1 MGRRLPAGEEAVT
14 VWDLPLRLFHWS
26 LLLLFVLAYAT
37 GNRERSYGLHQ
48 AAGFALLGL
57 LAFRLIWGFLGN
69 RAARFAGFL
78 RGPRAVAAH
87 IRELLRGRI
96 EPEAGHNPLG
106 GWAVAVMLILLLVEV
121 LSGLFSST
129 FDYEGPLASLLPDVW
144 SDRMAGIHSF
154 NLDLLLA
161 MIGLHLLGI
170 AVTSILGREN
180 LVASMIHGRKRLSR
194 LPAERPAGG
203 TWAQAGGTWARAALA
218 LVAAALLA
226 GGLFALGRF
235 LA

>member
-1 MGRRLPAGEEAVT
+1 MEARPPSGARAVT

-26 LLLLFVLAYAT
+26 LLLLFVIAYAT
-37 GNRERSYGLHQ
+37 GNRERYYGLHQ

-57 LAFRLIWGFLGN
+57 LAFRLFWGFLGN
-69 RAARFAGFL
+69 RAARFSGFL
-78 RGPRAVAAH
+78 RGPRAVSDH
-87 IRELLRGRI
+87 VRELLHGRV
-96 EPEAGHNPLG
+96 ERAAGHNPLG
-106 GWAVAVMLILLLVEV
+106 GWAVIAMLVLLVVEV
-121 LSGLFSST
+121 ISGLFSST
-129 FDYEGPLASLLPDVW
+129 FDYEGPLASLVSDAW
-144 SDRMAGIHSF
+144 SDRMASIHSL

-180 LVASMIHGRKRLSR
+180 LVASMIHGRKLLASAPVEPR
-194 LPAERPAGG
+194 AG
-203 TWAQAGGTWARAALA
+203 ATWARAALA
-218 LVAAALLA
+218 FVFAALLA